1 MCMSR
6 TNIDLDDRLIEEVMR
21 RFNQPTK
28 KAAVDFALRR
38 VVTQGDPKEL
48 VRQLQGSVWEGD
60 LPAMRAGD
68 PIAAYDTVPW

>member
-1 MCMSR
+1 MSR
-6 TNIDLDDRLIEEVMR
+6 TNIDLDDRLVEEVMR

-38 VVTQGDPKEL
+38 VVTQDDPKEL
-48 VRQLQGSVWEGD
+48 VRQLQGSGWAGD

-68 PIAAYDTVPW
+68 LVAADDDVAW